1 MKQVLIIDDSKQIR
15 ERVATLLTE
24 SGQVRIVGTAGN
36 GESVMD
42 AIKQLAPDTVILD
55 IELPDISG
63 IKILKAI
70 KNDYPQVTVI
80 MLTNYDL
87 MLYRKLCKQ
96 LGADYF
102 LNKTREI
109 NKIVPTVTG
118 HAGVDAQDD
127 SLT

>member
-15 ERVATLLTE
+15 ERVAALLTE

-36 GESVMD
+36 GETVME

-55 IELPDISG
+55 IELPGISG

-70 KNDYPQVTVI
+70 KNAYPKVTVV

-87 MLYRKLCKQ
+87 MHYRRLCTQ

-102 LNKTREI
+102 LSKTREI

-118 HAGVDAQDD
+118 HSDINTHED
-127 SLT
+127 SLA